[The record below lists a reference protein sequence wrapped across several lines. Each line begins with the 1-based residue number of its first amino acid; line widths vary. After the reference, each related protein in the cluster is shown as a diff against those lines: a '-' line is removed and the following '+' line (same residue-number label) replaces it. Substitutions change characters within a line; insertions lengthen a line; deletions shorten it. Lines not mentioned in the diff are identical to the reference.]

1 MVNWEELKHIHVIRK
16 LEEILAQWFH
26 TDIFFVDDRGQV
38 RNYDPLDRQREFK
51 NPLAASLLPK
61 EKGRQLVLS
70 MMSQANERIYKG
82 GEAHVVVPGPC
93 GVESVFVSRIAVGD
107 DFLGSVVAYS
117 FVDQAPGEQAIKQA
131 RGSLEAQG
139 VDGDSFDTAIHKL
152 KALTPAER
160 KYFSELVDLVAQ
172 EIVTFHTEITKREER
187 INALNNQLGNR
198 YSYGSMIG
206 KSKPMQDLYGLL
218 DKIKVSE
225 STVMIQGE

>member
-1 MVNWEELKHIHVIRK
+1 RSMSVHFRPIGSLETIAMVNWDELKHIHVIRK

-70 MMSQANERIYKG
+70 MMSQANEKIYRG
-82 GEAHVVVPGPC
+82 GEAHLVVPGPC
-93 GVESVFVSRIAVGD
+93 GIESVFVSRIAVGE

-117 FVDQAPGEQAIKQA
+117 FTEHEVSEHACKQA
-131 RGSLEAQG
+131 RSSLEAQG
-139 VDGDSFDTAIHKL
+139 VDGESFEKAARTL

-160 KYFSELVDLVAQ
+160 KYFSEL
-172 EIVTFHTEITKREER
+172 
-187 INALNNQLGNR
+187 
-198 YSYGSMIG
+198 
-206 KSKPMQDLYGLL
+206 
-218 DKIKVSE
+218 
-225 STVMIQGE
+225 